1 MRLRFVFSELAIGL
15 RRNLL
20 MMFAVVIIT
29 AFSMMFLGTGLLSR
43 SQVGITKLAYSGKLQ
58 VSVFLCPAGSPHP
71 NCPTKVNDAQIDNIQ
86 QVLESLRPLVT
97 SVQFIDQ
104 AQAWQIFQQE
114 FADAPDL
121 IKNTDPSALPESF
134 TVKLKDPKRFD
145 AVNSAVASLPGVD
158 VVQNANTFVKKLFGI
173 LNSLRLAA
181 LIACAVA
188 IIAAGVLIGVA
199 VQVAAVSRRRE
210 TGIMRLVGASSLYIQ
225 LPFLLE
231 GVLAGVAGAV
241 LGFGGIALVKTF
253 IVDGQLRPLLPVLG
267 GRVVEWSNVFATIP
281 WLLGVSVL
289 VSALASFVT
298 LRKYMR
304 V

>member
-20 MMFAVVIIT
+20 MMFAVVVIA
-29 AFSMMFLGTGLLSR
+29 AFSMMFLGTGLLMR
-43 SQVGITKLAYSGKLQ
+43 SQVGITKASYFGKLQ
-58 VSVFLCPAGSPHP
+58 VSVYLCPEGSPHP
-71 NCPTKVNDAQIDNIQ
+71 NCPAKANDAQIDAIQ
-86 QVLESLRPLVT
+86 TTLENLRPLVT
-97 SVQFIDQ
+97 SVQFVDQ

-114 FADAPDL
+114 FKDAPDL
-121 IKNTDPSALPESF
+121 VKNTDPSALPESF
-134 TVKLKDPKRFD
+134 VVKLSDPKRFD
-145 AVNSAVASLPGVD
+145 AVNSAVASMPGVD

-173 LNSLRLAA
+173 MNSMRFAA
-181 LIACAVA
+181 LVACGVS

-231 GVLAGVAGAV
+231 GVLAGVIGA
-241 LGFGGIALVKTF
+241 LFGFGGIALVKTF
-253 IVDGQLRPLLPVLG
+253 IIDSQLKPLLPVLG
-267 GRVVEWSNVFATIP
+267 GRVVEWSDVFATIP
-281 WLLGVSVL
+281 WLLGISVL
-289 VSALASFVT
+289 VSAVASFVT

>member
-20 MMFAVVIIT
+20 MMFAVVIIA
-29 AFSMMFLGTGLLSR
+29 AFSMMFLGTGLLMR
-43 SQVGITKLAYSGKLQ
+43 SQVGITKAAYFGKLQ
-58 VSVFLCPAGSPHP
+58 VSVYLCPEGSPHA
-71 NCPTKVNDAQIDNIQ
+71 NCPTQANDAQIQNIQ
-86 QVLESLRPLVT
+86 ATLEGLRPLVT

-104 AQAWQIFQQE
+104 DQAWQIFKQE
-114 FADAPDL
+114 FKDAPDL
-121 IKNTDPSALPESF
+121 INNTDPSALPESF
-134 TVKLKDPKRFD
+134 VVKLSDPKRFD
-145 AVNSAVASLPGVD
+145 AVNSAVANLPGVD
-158 VVQNANTFVKKLFGI
+158 DVQNANTFVKKLFNI
-173 LNSLRLAA
+173 MNSMRFAA
-181 LIACAVA
+181 LVACGVS
-188 IIAAGVLIGVA
+188 IVAAGVLIGVA

-231 GVLAGVAGAV
+231 GVLAGLVGAV
-241 LGFGGIALVKTF
+241 LGFGGISLIKAF
-253 IVDGQLRPLLPVLG
+253 IVDSQLRPLLPVLG
-267 GRVVEWSNVFATIP
+267 GQVVEWSDVFGTIP
-281 WLLGVSVL
+281 WLVGISVA